1 MRRPF
6 LVLTTTIALT
16 APALAA
22 NPLKDPQSPELR
34 QCIAECMQKKDA
46 ADREICDTKCVK
58 ADIARHPQNANVPAS
73 GTDNRRPQK

>member
-1 MRRPF
+1 MRRLF
-6 LVLTTTIALT
+6 SIFMTSIALT

-34 QCIAECMQKKDA
+34 QCVAECRQKKDA

-58 ADIARHPQNANVPAS
+58 ADAARHPQNANVPA
-73 GTDNRRPQK
+73 GPDHRQPQK